1 MKVAKEWKIYISM
14 LRMHFL
20 AGLEYKGWWLMVL
33 QVLFVVISDP
43 IATFFLFSR
52 FGAIGPWTLERIMLM
67 YAIAI
72 TSFGL
77 AESLCRGFDYFPW
90 KMIRSGDFDRLL
102 LRPRTLFV
110 QAAASYFHIHRLSR
124 VVAGIGVILWCLNRL
139 GVVLDI
145 ARAAMLMLALLGG
158 TLMYCG
164 VFVMSSGIAFFTIKA
179 LDWIYIF
186 TNASYQ
192 MTRCPVEYMPR
203 TLYRMFTFFM
213 PLLLI
218 SYYPASAACGWG
230 ESMWKGF
237 LALPAGAAFL
247 GMSLLVWRFGVR
259 HYKSTGS

>member
-1 MKVAKEWKIYISM
+1 MI
-14 LRMHFL
+14 RMHLL
-20 AGLEYKGWWLMVL
+20 AGLEYKGWWLMIL
-33 QVLFVVISDP
+33 QVLLVVITDP
-43 IATFFLFSR
+43 IATFFMFSR

-77 AESLCRGFDYFPW
+77 AESMCRGFDYFPW

-110 QAAASYFHIHRLSR
+110 QVASSYFHIHRLSR
-124 VVAGIGVILWCLNRL
+124 VAAGIAMICWCIGKL
-139 GVVLDI
+139 GVTLNFVSCLVFI
-145 ARAAMLMLALLGG
+145 FALIGG

-192 MTRCPVEYMPR
+192 LTRCPVEYMPKI
-203 TLYRMFTFFM
+203 LYRLFTFFM
-213 PLLLI
+213 PLLMI
-218 SYYPASAACGWG
+218 SYYPASVACGWG
-230 ESMWKGF
+230 ESAWKGY

-247 GMSLLVWRFGVR
+247 GASLLVWRLGVK

>member
-1 MKVAKEWKIYISM
+1 M
-14 LRMHFL
+14 
-20 AGLEYKGWWLMVL
+20 
-33 QVLFVVISDP
+33 
-43 IATFFLFSR
+43 
-52 FGAIGPWTLERIMLM
+52 
-67 YAIAI
+67 
-72 TSFGL
+72 
-77 AESLCRGFDYFPW
+77 CRGFDYFPW
-90 KMIRSGDFDRLL
+90 RMIRTGDFDRLL

-110 QAAASYFHIHRLSR
+110 QVAASFFHIHRLSR
-124 VVAGIGVILWCLNRL
+124 VAAGIAVIVWCLGRM
-139 GVVLDI
+139 GVVLN
-145 ARAAMLMLALLGG
+145 AAKMLMLLLALLGG

-192 MTRCPVEYMPR
+192 ITRCPVEYLPR
-203 TLYRMFTFFM
+203 PLYRMFTFFM

-230 ESMWKGF
+230 ESLWKGY

-247 GMSLLVWRFGVR
+247 GASLLVWRIGVK